1 MKTAIVYYSMGGNTA
16 MVAEKLAEALSAD
29 LVPVR
34 PQRAYPDKG
43 FRKFLWGGKSAVM
56 AETPELEPYAFPADQ
71 YGRIVFGFPAAGVA
85 LEAADAL
92 ADQLFFSFFGLVGKF
107 GIGIALPAEY
117 NEISLSFRYDTVAEF
132 RAVKSAYHSHLGDLH
147 DLFDLFGKP
156 DIISMYVMIAC
167 KCMSGIACGF
177 QSV

>member
-1 MKTAIVYYSMGGNTA
+1 MRTAIVYYSMGGNTA

-71 YGRIVFGFPAAGVA
+71 YGRIVFGFPVWASNMAPP
-85 LEAADAL
+85 LRTFIRDNRDAL
-92 ADQLFFSFFGLVGKF
+92 KGKEIAAFVCESGSGGEKALRKLAECLGLDFVSPATVLIDPKDRPKPENEQKIGQFLEQLAG
-107 GIGIALPAEY
+107 
-117 NEISLSFRYDTVAEF
+117 
-132 RAVKSAYHSHLGDLH
+132 
-147 DLFDLFGKP
+147 
-156 DIISMYVMIAC
+156 
-167 KCMSGIACGF
+167 
-177 QSV
+177 